1 MRAAAVVHA
10 DRIWHKGAVDRRG
23 LHTAAG
29 RLLGHRGGASAGG
42 VRSGGTAAGR
52 FRHDGR
58 ASADGVRDR
67 VRASAGRLRG
77 GNRTSA
83 PAGVVDRRAGAG
95 LGAGLAGLAGLRL
108 LGAATG
114 GSSHGVGRAGR
125 RKELLGRVAFFIEA
139 RVERVEVLRVEVL
152 LGNAQRVAEPLE
164 MHDFAFPQEL
174 DRVAHVGIVGEAQD
188 VVVGLAGLLL
198 GREVLVKVGKGVAG
212 DLELG
217 GREGVARGGLRV
229 DARGVVD
236 KVGVE
241 AAALDLF
248 GRHAAGELVDDRGNH
263 LDVGE
268 LFGARIIYM
277 TMEDA

>member
-1 MRAAAVVHA
+1 MRSASPN
-10 DRIWHKGAVDRRG
+10 RWKCTTSRSRRNLIG
-23 LHTAAG
+23 
-29 RLLGHRGGASAGG
+29 S
-42 VRSGGTAAGR
+42 
-52 FRHDGR
+52 
-58 ASADGVRDR
+58 
-67 VRASAGRLRG
+67 
-77 GNRTSA
+77 RTS
-83 PAGVVDRRAGAG
+83 
-95 LGAGLAGLAGLRL
+95 
-108 LGAATG
+108 
-114 GSSHGVGRAGR
+114 GSSAR
-125 RKELLGRVAFFIEA
+125 R
-139 RVERVEVLRVEVL
+139 
-152 LGNAQRVAEPLE
+152 
-164 MHDFAFPQEL
+164 
-174 DRVAHVGIVGEAQD
+174 QD

-198 GREVLVKVGKGVAG
+198 GREVLVEVGKGVAG

-263 LDVGE
+263 LDVGK